1 MRFTTLFGFA
11 CAAVVLLSASAAFA
25 RPDVVLHLS
34 AAVVEKAPG
43 GAERVVPLEPSA
55 KLKTGQV
62 VRYTIS
68 AYNQGSDPALHLSPV
83 GKVPAGMAYVAG
95 SASDSV
101 THIEFSIDGGK
112 TWSTKPLV
120 TVESVAGPVTKL
132 AEPSSFNAI
141 RWTRGKP
148 LTPKGSAR
156 FSYEVRVK

>member
-1 MRFTTLFGFA
+1 MRLTMLSVFA
-11 CAAVVLLSASAAFA
+11 CAASVLLTVSTAAA

-34 AAVVEKAPG
+34 AAVVVRTAN
-43 GAERVVPLEPSA
+43 GAERVEPLEQSA

-68 AYNQGSDPALHLSPV
+68 AYNQGSDPALRLSPV
-83 GKVPAGMAYVAG
+83 GKVPAGMTYVAG

-101 THIEFSIDGGK
+101 AHVEFSVDGGK
-112 TWSTKPLV
+112 TWSAKPSL
-120 TVESVAGPVTKL
+120 TVQSATGPVIKP
-132 AEPSSFNAI
+132 ADPSSFNAI